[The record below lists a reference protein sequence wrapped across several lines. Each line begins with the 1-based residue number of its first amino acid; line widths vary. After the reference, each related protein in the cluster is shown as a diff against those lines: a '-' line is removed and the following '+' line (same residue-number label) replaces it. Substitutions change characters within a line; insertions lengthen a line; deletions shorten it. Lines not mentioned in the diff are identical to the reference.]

1 MSQPIVVNQDIIEM
15 EYAVRGPIAQRAAA
29 LKKQG
34 RTVIPCH
41 IGNPQALGQEPVSFY
56 RQVLSLV
63 EEPSRIA
70 RERRLNRL
78 LAGSADVAADHLI
91 SGYILDLGES
101 ILARLETGMG
111 AYTESKGPAFIREA
125 IARHIDMRDGA
136 GDRAVVRSDPD
147 SIFLTNGAS
156 EGARFLIEMLI
167 ADRRD
172 GIMIPTPQYPL
183 YSATIRKNGGT
194 QVNYYPD
201 EDDGWSL
208 GTPMLD
214 EAMRQARA
222 AGIRVKA
229 IVVINPANPTGA
241 VLDETSIE
249 GVIRFAEKHGLVII
263 ADEVY
268 QENVYGDRFVSF
280 AGVVGKRDVPLCSL
294 HSTSKGF
301 YGECGHR
308 GGYLEV
314 RNPPRVQGTEAT
326 LLDILVKQASVSLCA
341 NTAGQMLTYLMVS
354 PPPAGSPPH
363 ERFARQRQTILRDL
377 FDKAGMIRA
386 AFERMDGVRCAGRTG
401 AMYLFPRLG
410 KLPAGGSDFDY
421 CMNLLEST
429 GFCTV
434 NGAGFGQ
441 KPGTSHLRIAF
452 LPPKQVLEEAL
463 PRWVAFH
470 NEYVNAKVAS
480 PASPR

>member
-1 MSQPIVVNQDIIEM
+1 MSQPIVINQDIIEM

-29 LKKQG
+29 LRKQG

-78 LAGSADVAADHLI
+78 LAGSADVAADQLI
-91 SGYILDLGES
+91 SEYTLDLGES

-111 AYTESKGPAFIREA
+111 AYTESKGPLFIREA
-125 IARHIDMRDGA
+125 IAAHIDARDGA
-136 GDRAVVRSDPD
+136 GDRVIVRSNPD

-156 EGARFLIEMLI
+156 EGARFLVEMLI

-183 YSATIRKNGGT
+183 YSATIRKNGGK

-208 GTPMLD
+208 ATPMLD
-214 EAMRQARA
+214 EAMRQAGA
-222 AGIRVKA
+222 AGVRVKA

-241 VLDETSIE
+241 VLDEPGIE

-280 AGVVGKRDVPLCSL
+280 ASVLGKRDVPLCSL
-294 HSTSKGF
+294 HSISKGF

-314 RNPPRVQGTEAT
+314 RNPPRVQGTDAN

-341 NTAGQMLTYLMVS
+341 NTSGQMLTYLMVS

-363 ERFARQRQTILRDL
+363 ELFARQRQTILRDL

-386 AFERMDGVRCAGRTG
+386 AFERMDGVRCTGRTG

-421 CMNLLEST
+421 CMSLLEST

-441 KPGTSHLRIAF
+441 KAGTSHLRIAF
-452 LPPKQVLEEAL
+452 LPPKQVLEEGL
-463 PRWVAFH
+463 PRWIAFH
-470 NEYVNAKVAS
+470 NEYVHAKVA
-480 PASPR
+480 APR